1 MSRLKAITLFRNIHI
16 QIHTRTCTHMYT
28 HVSKRINRRE
38 MIYLPAKGLPTPR
51 NVEIPQWTAN
61 CAPKSNLNC
70 FQNCIQGRIAHE
82 VSFYFFSLMGIY
94 WLYPL
99 SNPCSGACVLAV
111 AFLGCFP
118 LLFLVFTVWNSQCIS
133 YFFLPKFHTAFLWLR
148 FLSKYLW
155 RHVFYSPSFFKF
167 LCVFIV
173 LIYFGIC
180 IWRMW
185 LIWRTLN
192 LQ

>member
-16 QIHTRTCTHMYT
+16 QIHTLAHMYT

-70 FQNCIQGRIAHE
+70 FQNCIQGRIANE
-82 VSFYFFSLMGIY
+82 ASFYFFSLMGIY

-99 SNPCSGACVLAV
+99 SNPCSGVCVLAV

-118 LLFLVFTVWNSQCIS
+118 LFFGFYCVNFALHFLFFFTQISHCI
-133 YFFLPKFHTAFLWLR
+133 FMVTFPFKIFMTAR
-148 FLSKYLW
+148 FL
-155 RHVFYSPSFFKF
+155 FPEF
-167 LCVFIV
+167 L
-173 LIYFGIC
+173 
-180 IWRMW
+180 
-185 LIWRTLN
+185 
-192 LQ
+192 

>member
-16 QIHTRTCTHMYT
+16 QIHTLAHMYT

-61 CAPKSNLNC
+61 CSPKSNLNC

-82 VSFYFFSLMGIY
+82 ASFLFFFIDGHL
-94 WLYPL
+94 
-99 SNPCSGACVLAV
+99 LALPT
-111 AFLGCFP
+111 FEP
-118 LLFLVFTVWNSQCIS
+118 LLWSVCFGCCIFGLFSSLIFLVFTVWISHCIS

-155 RHVFYSPSFFKF
+155 RHVFYSPNFFKF